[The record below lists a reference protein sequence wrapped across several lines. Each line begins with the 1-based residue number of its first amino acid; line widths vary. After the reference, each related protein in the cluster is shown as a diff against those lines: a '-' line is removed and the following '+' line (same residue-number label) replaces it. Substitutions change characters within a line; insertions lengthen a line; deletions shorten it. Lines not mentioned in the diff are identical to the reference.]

1 MGEKELNVTNTNITL
16 CAYNCQSF
24 KSNSYYISKL
34 LKSFDIIF
42 ISEHWLLNIESFLLN
57 NIALLTHKVFFHA
70 AEKNTHGRPYGG
82 NAFMVRKKLSS
93 FYIIHE
99 DENILAIKG
108 TLNNRNLIF
117 IGVYLSSCRNNNE
130 SYAKYSSQLQTIT
143 SIMNNYEDEGE
154 CIISGD
160 FQSFPYKI
168 YDSELCKNKTR
179 NNFSKHLTNFIESNQ
194 LAFVDIINGAGPTY
208 TYQHKTLS
216 NSSYIDH
223 IASYKQTELCF
234 TNCQVMQSS
243 PLNLSDHLPVST
255 NINFEGTGLSHEINN
270 IMQKYNSIPKHAWNN
285 ERFIDFYNLNLSKAF
300 TSYAFKEDK
309 IEEEIQKTCL
319 YIKNAAL
326 LAVKQCF
333 GQKEFYKYSKPWWT
347 PELKKIKD
355 NLSFHFRQWQKS
367 GYNKSTECISYKR
380 FIYSRK
386 NFRKAVKAAHNKKIH
401 EKTKNIE
408 HLRNTNPQRFWGNI
422 RKIKKNT
429 NNRLFTINK
438 LQNKNEIVEEFSH
451 HFQKLLNT
459 PQYTNNE
466 FNPLQI
472 PHLSKEPNSKVIST
486 ADIEKCI
493 LKLKNNKSYDCYEIS
508 AEHLKNSHNKNL
520 LILLSSFYNNMLT
533 NGKVPHGLSTAKI
546 IPLVKSY
553 KTSLENPNNYRG
565 ISIIPIFTKLLEYL
579 IIHICPDITESHSH
593 QFGFKENSSTLHA
606 EFLLS
611 ETIKHYNHNNS
622 PLYICSLDANKA
634 FDSCNWEL
642 LFEKLYYQKKIPL
655 SIVHTILSLYQ
666 TGTSNISYLGCTS
679 NKFRVSQ
686 GVRQGSILSP
696 HLYNIYTE
704 NLLEKIVSESKV
716 GTSING
722 VYTGIIAYADD
733 IVLQSSTISGL
744 QSLINIVQKYGLSNF
759 IKLNTEKTEFLISGI
774 SSILINV
781 IYINGDPIKPQ
792 NNLKHL
798 GFLWDNKNK
807 KMTATLQ
814 KQNITERVTQFLSVA
829 KGLIRNGLRFCQPAT
844 IVHLFNSLAV
854 PTLLYGLELCG
865 SNNKFL
871 NSIDI
876 AGRSVL
882 KSFFN
887 ISKQSRNYLH
897 SYFKVDAVSDILFR
911 NKLNLFIRLLNNPIC
926 YSIIRTQ
933 MPLMNQR
940 SFVGEVMIMCKKADI
955 NMLQFMIEGKKIII
969 ARPQEALEANVAAI
983 LKQSFQHWNLKEQ
996 REVFRTL
1003 MEENIPRTM
1012 QENT

>member
-1 MGEKELNVTNTNITL
+1 MGEKELN
-16 CAYNCQSF
+16 
-24 KSNSYYISKL
+24 L

-82 NAFMVRKKLSS
+82 NAFMVRKKWSS

-168 YDSELCKNKTR
+168 YDSELRKNKTR

-386 NFRKAVKAAHNKKIH
+386 NFRKA
-401 EKTKNIE
+401 
-408 HLRNTNPQRFWGNI
+408 
-422 RKIKKNT
+422 
-429 NNRLFTINK
+429 
-438 LQNKNEIVEEFSH
+438 NKNEIVEEFSH

-679 NKFRVSQ
+679 NKFRLSQ

-798 GFLWDNKNK
+798 G
-807 KMTATLQ
+807 
-814 KQNITERVTQFLSVA
+814 
-829 KGLIRNGLRFCQPAT
+829 LIRNGLRFCQPAT

-865 SNNKFL
+865 SSNKLL

-940 SFVGEVMIMCKKADI
+940 SLPQVFISAFLHIIITSGEVMIMCKKADI

>member
-168 YDSELCKNKTR
+168 YDSELRKNKTR

-386 NFRKAVKAAHNKKIH
+386 NFRKA
-401 EKTKNIE
+401 
-408 HLRNTNPQRFWGNI
+408 
-422 RKIKKNT
+422 
-429 NNRLFTINK
+429 
-438 LQNKNEIVEEFSH
+438 NKNEIVEEFSH

-520 LILLSSFYNNMLT
+520 LILLSSFYNSMLT

-622 PLYICSLDANKA
+622 PLFICSLDANKA

-679 NKFRVSQ
+679 NKFRLSQ

-798 GFLWDNKNK
+798 G
-807 KMTATLQ
+807 
-814 KQNITERVTQFLSVA
+814 
-829 KGLIRNGLRFCQPAT
+829 LIRNGLRFCQPAT

-865 SNNKFL
+865 SSNKFL

-955 NMLQFMIEGKKIII
+955 NMLQLMIEGKKIII

>member
-168 YDSELCKNKTR
+168 YDSELRKNKTR

-194 LAFVDIINGAGPTY
+194 LVFVDIINGAGPTY

-386 NFRKAVKAAHNKKIH
+386 NFRKA
-401 EKTKNIE
+401 
-408 HLRNTNPQRFWGNI
+408 
-422 RKIKKNT
+422 
-429 NNRLFTINK
+429 
-438 LQNKNEIVEEFSH
+438 NKNEIVEEFSH

-679 NKFRVSQ
+679 NKFRLSQ

-798 GFLWDNKNK
+798 G
-807 KMTATLQ
+807 
-814 KQNITERVTQFLSVA
+814 
-829 KGLIRNGLRFCQPAT
+829 LIRNGLRFCQPAT

-865 SNNKFL
+865 SSNKFL

>member
-1 MGEKELNVTNTNITL
+1 
-16 CAYNCQSF
+16 
-24 KSNSYYISKL
+24 
-34 LKSFDIIF
+34 
-42 ISEHWLLNIESFLLN
+42 
-57 NIALLTHKVFFHA
+57 
-70 AEKNTHGRPYGG
+70 
-82 NAFMVRKKLSS
+82 MVRKKLSS

-168 YDSELCKNKTR
+168 YDSELRKNKTR

-386 NFRKAVKAAHNKKIH
+386 NFRKA
-401 EKTKNIE
+401 
-408 HLRNTNPQRFWGNI
+408 
-422 RKIKKNT
+422 
-429 NNRLFTINK
+429 
-438 LQNKNEIVEEFSH
+438 NKNEIVEEFSH

-679 NKFRVSQ
+679 NKFRLSQ

-798 GFLWDNKNK
+798 G
-807 KMTATLQ
+807 
-814 KQNITERVTQFLSVA
+814 
-829 KGLIRNGLRFCQPAT
+829 LIRNGLRFCQPAT

-865 SNNKFL
+865 SSNKFL

-926 YSIIRTQ
+926 YSIIRTK

>member
-168 YDSELCKNKTR
+168 YDSELRKNKTR

-386 NFRKAVKAAHNKKIH
+386 NFRKAK
-401 EKTKNIE
+401 
-408 HLRNTNPQRFWGNI
+408 
-422 RKIKKNT
+422 
-429 NNRLFTINK
+429 
-438 LQNKNEIVEEFSH
+438 KNEIVEEFSH

-679 NKFRVSQ
+679 NKFRLSQ

-722 VYTGIIAYADD
+722 IYTGIIAYADD

-798 GFLWDNKNK
+798 G
-807 KMTATLQ
+807 
-814 KQNITERVTQFLSVA
+814 
-829 KGLIRNGLRFCQPAT
+829 LIRNGLRFCQPAT

-865 SNNKFL
+865 SSNKFL

>member
-168 YDSELCKNKTR
+168 YDSELRKNKTR

-386 NFRKAVKAAHNKKIH
+386 NFRKA
-401 EKTKNIE
+401 
-408 HLRNTNPQRFWGNI
+408 
-422 RKIKKNT
+422 
-429 NNRLFTINK
+429 
-438 LQNKNEIVEEFSH
+438 NKNEIVEEFSH

-679 NKFRVSQ
+679 NKFRLSQ

-798 GFLWDNKNK
+798 G
-807 KMTATLQ
+807 
-814 KQNITERVTQFLSVA
+814 
-829 KGLIRNGLRFCQPAT
+829 LIRNGLRFCQPAT

-865 SNNKFL
+865 SSNKFL

>member
-1 MGEKELNVTNTNITL
+1 
-16 CAYNCQSF
+16 
-24 KSNSYYISKL
+24 
-34 LKSFDIIF
+34 
-42 ISEHWLLNIESFLLN
+42 
-57 NIALLTHKVFFHA
+57 
-70 AEKNTHGRPYGG
+70 
-82 NAFMVRKKLSS
+82 MVRKKWSS

-168 YDSELCKNKTR
+168 YDSELRKNKTR

-386 NFRKAVKAAHNKKIH
+386 NFRKA
-401 EKTKNIE
+401 
-408 HLRNTNPQRFWGNI
+408 
-422 RKIKKNT
+422 
-429 NNRLFTINK
+429 
-438 LQNKNEIVEEFSH
+438 NKNEIVEEFSH

-679 NKFRVSQ
+679 NKFRLSQ

-798 GFLWDNKNK
+798 G
-807 KMTATLQ
+807 
-814 KQNITERVTQFLSVA
+814 
-829 KGLIRNGLRFCQPAT
+829 LIRNGLRFCQPAT

-865 SNNKFL
+865 SSNKLL

-887 ISKQSRNYLH
+887 ISKQSRNYIH

>member
-168 YDSELCKNKTR
+168 YDSELRKNKTR

-386 NFRKAVKAAHNKKIH
+386 NFRKA
-401 EKTKNIE
+401 
-408 HLRNTNPQRFWGNI
+408 
-422 RKIKKNT
+422 
-429 NNRLFTINK
+429 
-438 LQNKNEIVEEFSH
+438 NKNEIVEEFSH

-679 NKFRVSQ
+679 NKFRLSQ

-722 VYTGIIAYADD
+722 IYTGIIAYADD

-798 GFLWDNKNK
+798 G
-807 KMTATLQ
+807 
-814 KQNITERVTQFLSVA
+814 
-829 KGLIRNGLRFCQPAT
+829 LIRNGLRFCQPAT

-865 SNNKFL
+865 SSNKFL

-897 SYFKVDAVSDILFR
+897 SYFKVDAMSDILFR

>member
-1 MGEKELNVTNTNITL
+1 
-16 CAYNCQSF
+16 
-24 KSNSYYISKL
+24 
-34 LKSFDIIF
+34 
-42 ISEHWLLNIESFLLN
+42 
-57 NIALLTHKVFFHA
+57 
-70 AEKNTHGRPYGG
+70 
-82 NAFMVRKKLSS
+82 MVRKKLSS

-168 YDSELCKNKTR
+168 YDSELRKNKTR

-386 NFRKAVKAAHNKKIH
+386 NFRKA
-401 EKTKNIE
+401 
-408 HLRNTNPQRFWGNI
+408 
-422 RKIKKNT
+422 
-429 NNRLFTINK
+429 
-438 LQNKNEIVEEFSH
+438 NKNEIVEEFSH

-679 NKFRVSQ
+679 NKFRLSQ

-798 GFLWDNKNK
+798 G
-807 KMTATLQ
+807 
-814 KQNITERVTQFLSVA
+814 
-829 KGLIRNGLRFCQPAT
+829 LIRNGLRFCQPAT

-865 SNNKFL
+865 SSNKFL

>member
-168 YDSELCKNKTR
+168 YDSEIRKNKTR

-386 NFRKAVKAAHNKKIH
+386 NFRKA
-401 EKTKNIE
+401 
-408 HLRNTNPQRFWGNI
+408 
-422 RKIKKNT
+422 
-429 NNRLFTINK
+429 
-438 LQNKNEIVEEFSH
+438 NKNEIVEEFSH

-679 NKFRVSQ
+679 NKFRLSQ

-798 GFLWDNKNK
+798 G
-807 KMTATLQ
+807 
-814 KQNITERVTQFLSVA
+814 
-829 KGLIRNGLRFCQPAT
+829 LIRNGLRFCQPAT

-865 SNNKFL
+865 SSNKFL

-996 REVFRTL
+996 REIFRTL